1 MLRRNTLAIAVA
13 LATPIAGFA
22 QQPAKDILGSA
33 ERAAVGIARQSDAS
47 GSRRSRGRTRAGLVM
62 IAVGGALATAIQRT
76 TRCSGRPPDHP
87 WTCTSET
94 QWYKPLSYPGIGI
107 AVTGVLLATV
117 WSDVPANA
125 RLDLAVTPDR
135 IQVGKTFGF

>member
-1 MLRRNTLAIAVA
+1 MKRTLASAIVVA
-13 LATPIAGFA
+13 LATPIAGLA
-22 QQPAKDILGSA
+22 QQPEGAILESA
-33 ERAAVGIARQSDAS
+33 ERAAVGMELQSDAS

-62 IAVGGALATAIQRT
+62 IAAGGLLATAIKRSKT
-76 TRCSGRPPDHP
+76 CSGDP

-107 AVTGVLLATV
+107 AVTGVFLATV

-125 RLDLAVTPDR
+125 HVDLAVTPDR
-135 IQVGKTFGF
+135 IHVGKTFGF

>member
-1 MLRRNTLAIAVA
+1 M
-13 LATPIAGFA
+13 A
-22 QQPAKDILGSA
+22 QQPEGAILESA
-33 ERAAVGIARQSDAS
+33 ERAAVGMELQSDAS

-62 IAVGGALATAIQRT
+62 IAAGGLLATAIKRSKT
-76 TRCSGRPPDHP
+76 CSGDP

-107 AVTGVLLATV
+107 AVTGVFLATV

-125 RLDLAVTPDR
+125 HVDLAVTPDR
-135 IQVGKTFGF
+135 IHVGKTFGF